1 MAFIEKHETGQKN
14 LKIVKFDK
22 RKGYY
27 LYIYDSET
35 KKVSYSAIG
44 SEDLQY
50 CKESWFATYQKYVE
64 KGGSTIKVQ
73 RALIKKKLKEFVDV
87 EYARFTRGE
96 IKERSFNTIYERV
109 RNRIIPYIEQHK
121 VQSVQDIRKKSFDDF
136 CAYWRELGKEIAT
149 IKSALNTF
157 NRFFSWM
164 VEEDILDANNK
175 PNIKKLRNTKDY
187 KTEANPAFTGEDWAK
202 FKDTLHR
209 YEILDESWTDDV
221 DEKERWWYRRAFT
234 SWVFFQFHLGC
245 RNHES
250 LKLTYGDVKVEKK
263 KLPNGADS
271 LMGVID
277 IPADTK
283 RGRRTSIMN
292 GWYVTRVTQHLNAF
306 QHPIWLKTEITDET
320 PLFLNPRTGN
330 AIHQE
335 TFRGHFKNVIRL
347 AGLEGKGYTL
357 YSLRSTHITF
367 QLLNGISV
375 EDVARNLGTS
385 YQMINLH
392 YDGVA
397 NVLKSDELL
406 KLNRHYF
413 QDSNY

>member
-1 MAFIEKHETGQKN
+1 MAFVEKHETGQKN

-136 CAYWRELGKEIAT
+136 CAYWRELGKDFAT
-149 IKSALNTF
+149 INSALTTF

-245 RNHES
+245 R
-250 LKLTYGDVKVEKK
+250 
-263 KLPNGADS
+263 
-271 LMGVID
+271 
-277 IPADTK
+277 K
-283 RGRRTSIMN
+283 RS
-292 GWYVTRVTQHLNAF
+292 
-306 QHPIWLKTEITDET
+306 
-320 PLFLNPRTGN
+320 
-330 AIHQE
+330 
-335 TFRGHFKNVIRL
+335 
-347 AGLEGKGYTL
+347 
-357 YSLRSTHITF
+357 
-367 QLLNGISV
+367 
-375 EDVARNLGTS
+375 
-385 YQMINLH
+385 
-392 YDGVA
+392 
-397 NVLKSDELL
+397 
-406 KLNRHYF
+406 
-413 QDSNY
+413 